1 MGFAKTFLKAKLHPL
16 VWDRLGQAKQEFW
29 YTRRS
34 FHCEDELLPIFNS
47 YLNFENGFYVDIGA
61 NDGRSSSNTY
71 HLEKLQGWSG
81 VLIEPIMH
89 VHFRSREIRDLDR
102 NQFFC
107 CALVD
112 KHYEGESVELIYS
125 GLMSIASGNVSD
137 FNSTMWSEMGGEF
150 LARGEQV
157 QKTWSEARTLISV
170 LQESK
175 APKVIDF
182 LSIDTEGSEFSI
194 LKNFD
199 FENWEF
205 RFVLIEAA
213 LNSAVHVLL
222 IDQGYRLISQKRQNL
237 FFINEKH
244 DFQTH

>member
-1 MGFAKTFLKAKLHPL
+1 MGILKIFLKARLHPL

-29 YTRRS
+29 YTRRNY
-34 FHCEDELLPIFNS
+34 HCEDELIPIFEK
-47 YLNFENGFYVDIGA
+47 YLNYESGFYVDIGA

-71 HLEKLQGWSG
+71 HLEKYQGWGG

-112 KHYEGESVELIYS
+112 QYYEYESVELIYS
-125 GLMSIASGNVSD
+125 GLMTVAHQDVSD
-137 FNSTMWSEMGGEF
+137 LNSTEWSEMGGEF
-150 LARGEQV
+150 LARGERV
-157 QKTWSEARTLISV
+157 QRTWSEARTLDSV

-175 APKVIDF
+175 APKIIDF
-182 LSIDTEGSEFSI
+182 LSVDTEGSEFSI

-199 FENWEF
+199 FGKWEF
-205 RFVLIEAA
+205 RFIMIEST
-213 LNSAVHVLL
+213 LNSAVHLL
-222 IDQGYRLISQKRQNL
+222 LRDHNYKLVSQIHQNL
-237 FFINEKH
+237 FFINEKY
-244 DFQTH
+244 DL

>member
-1 MGFAKTFLKAKLHPL
+1 MGFVKTFLKARIHPL
-16 VWDRLGQAKQEFW
+16 VWDRLGQAKQEFR
-29 YTRRS
+29 YTRRNY
-34 FHCEDELLPIFNS
+34 HCEDELIPIFEK
-47 YLNFENGFYVDIGA
+47 YLNYENGFYVDIGA

-71 HLEKLQGWSG
+71 HLEKYKGWGG

-112 KHYEGESVELIYS
+112 QYYKHESVELIYS
-125 GLMSIASGNVSD
+125 GLMSVAHQDVSD
-137 FNSTMWSEMGGEF
+137 LNSVEWSEMGGEF
-150 LARGEQV
+150 LARGERV
-157 QKTWSEARTLISV
+157 QRTWSEARTLDSV

-175 APKVIDF
+175 APKNIDF

-199 FENWEF
+199 FGKWEF
-205 RFVLIEAA
+205 RFIMIESP
-213 LNSAVHVLL
+213 LNSAVHSLL
-222 IDQGYRLISQKRQNL
+222 IDHNYKLISQIHQNL
-237 FFINEKH
+237 FFLNEKYEL
-244 DFQTH
+244 